1 MIQTSS
7 RFPGAAWPGEI
18 EDFAPPPYTHTH
30 AAAGP
35 VGVGGFS
42 AAVITALAARPPPPP
57 PPQSYDLSFDSWRD
71 KFP

>member
-1 MIQTSS
+1 MAWRDR
-7 RFPGAAWPGEI
+7 RFCTA
-18 EDFAPPPYTHTH
+18 TVHTH
-30 AAAGP
+30 AVAGP